1 MNSPTLCLNAR
12 LCFAFLFC
20 MSLSEC
26 QGEDN
31 TQKEWQKVTTTLK
44 TYCADCHGAETQ
56 EGDVRLDRL
65 TLDLSDKRRHET
77 LWSVL
82 DQLEAGDMPP
92 KDEAQPTDAQRSH
105 VIEFLSAYLAKA
117 EGKSISSSEPVPLR
131 RLTRVQYR
139 NTLRD
144 LLGVD
149 VTQDPTS
156 SFPGDSAEHG
166 FTTHA
171 ESLKVSSYL
180 MDAYMQAADWALT
193 AATRHGPRP
202 ETKKIQANY
211 PDLSGPVAGV
221 AEFADLYSSST
232 AARSLSKFK
241 FLWRQFDRRYAPPP
255 GGVKIGIEFEAEALN
270 RKISDPE
277 IREAYAR
284 QGYQAGSQP
293 FALGIYLLTG
303 SKETAKAQLVQAF
316 DIPDHATTSHS
327 LEVWIPDDYTIGFG
341 FLNGPSV
348 KKLHEFLPQLSGMKD
363 SRKPDFK
370 EAISGIDI
378 PKIRIRNLILEGP
391 IYEQWPPENHAA
403 IYGEGL
409 SYKEIVR
416 QFAKRAFRRPVSEET
431 IQPFVDLAGSDPQSL
446 RRALIAVLCS
456 PPFVYL
462 QEPSGELDDYA
473 IASRLSYFLW
483 NSMPDSELL
492 RLADKGQLKDPA
504 VISAQLDRMLDD
516 NKARSLTD
524 EFVYQWLDFANISE
538 MPPTGNEF
546 RVFYQQNL
554 HEAMLDETTRFFE
567 ELLDK
572 NLPVRNF
579 IDSDFTFLNRNL
591 ADLYG
596 LDLDLG
602 YALEKVSLTG
612 VPTRGGLLGQ
622 GSVLTASANGVETSP
637 VTRGVWVLENLM
649 GTPPSPP
656 PPNVPAASPDIR
668 GALTVR
674 EILDKHRSD
683 SACNSCHIEID
694 PHGYALEHFDPIGRW
709 RESYPS
715 GHAIEADGEIGRQA
729 FDGIAEMKAVLLK
742 YEKTVAKGL
751 LVKLLEYGTGRKMEL
766 GDRAEIHRLTLAA
779 QQRGYGLR
787 DIFDLVATS
796 PIFLSK

>member
-1 MNSPTLCLNAR
+1 
-12 LCFAFLFC
+12 
-20 MSLSEC
+20 
-26 QGEDN
+26 
-31 TQKEWQKVTTTLK
+31 
-44 TYCADCHGAETQ
+44 
-56 EGDVRLDRL
+56 
-65 TLDLSDKRRHET
+65 
-77 LWSVL
+77 
-82 DQLEAGDMPP
+82 
-92 KDEAQPTDAQRSH
+92 
-105 VIEFLSAYLAKA
+105 
-117 EGKSISSSEPVPLR
+117 
-131 RLTRVQYR
+131 
-139 NTLRD
+139 
-144 LLGVD
+144 
-149 VTQDPTS
+149 
-156 SFPGDSAEHG
+156 
-166 FTTHA
+166 
-171 ESLKVSSYL
+171 
-180 MDAYMQAADWALT
+180 
-193 AATRHGPRP
+193 
-202 ETKKIQANY
+202 
-211 PDLSGPVAGV
+211 
-221 AEFADLYSSST
+221 
-232 AARSLSKFK
+232 
-241 FLWRQFDRRYAPPP
+241 
-255 GGVKIGIEFEAEALN
+255 
-270 RKISDPE
+270 
-277 IREAYAR
+277 
-284 QGYQAGSQP
+284 
-293 FALGIYLLTG
+293 
-303 SKETAKAQLVQAF
+303 
-316 DIPDHATTSHS
+316 
-327 LEVWIPDDYTIGFG
+327 
-341 FLNGPSV
+341 
-348 KKLHEFLPQLSGMKD
+348 
-363 SRKPDFK
+363 
-370 EAISGIDI
+370 
-378 PKIRIRNLILEGP
+378 
-391 IYEQWPPENHAA
+391 
-403 IYGEGL
+403 
-409 SYKEIVR
+409 
-416 QFAKRAFRRPVSEET
+416 
-431 IQPFVDLAGSDPQSL
+431 
-446 RRALIAVLCS
+446 
-456 PPFVYL
+456 
-462 QEPSGELDDYA
+462 
-473 IASRLSYFLW
+473 
-483 NSMPDSELL
+483 
-492 RLADKGQLKDPA
+492 
-504 VISAQLDRMLDD
+504 
-516 NKARSLTD
+516 
-524 EFVYQWLDFANISE
+524 